1 VHPTPPAFWRSRGA
15 RFAFGFILSN
25 RSSRSD
31 KSMGLRNLIRASGL
45 VCRSR
50 SCVRAKVLSELQQAI
65 GNDSVIIT
73 DGGGRKSPAWL
84 TIGAWRSAPLGCRV
98 RSAAKTNLRAPPSHL
113 GAIAGEVVHNEPAF
127 PRCKVPG
134 RLKPMA
140 ISRCPRR
147 SNGHTA
153 QILFRWGNGVTPTKA
168 RSPSSGASALTG
180 RCK

>member
-1 VHPTPPAFWRSRGA
+1 MIFSAKLRTGHEERARKLQQTMASAPKGSDGRLHP
-15 RFAFGFILSN
+15 N
-25 RSSRSD
+25 
-31 KSMGLRNLIRASGL
+31 
-45 VCRSR
+45 
-50 SCVRAKVLSELQQAI
+50 KVLSELQQAI

-98 RSAAKTNLRAPPSHL
+98 RSAAKKNLRAPPSHL